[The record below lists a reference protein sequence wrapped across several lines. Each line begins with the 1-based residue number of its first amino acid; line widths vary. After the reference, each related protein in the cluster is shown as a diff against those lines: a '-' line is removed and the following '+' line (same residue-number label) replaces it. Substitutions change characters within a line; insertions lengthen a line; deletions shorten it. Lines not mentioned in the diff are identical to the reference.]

1 MDVSPTSVNREHP
14 VRVAQRIQ
22 QRVEELGVTCS
33 IGVGTSKTV
42 AKIASDMD
50 KPRGLTV
57 VYPGGERDFLAPLPV
72 RTMSGIGAAAE
83 EKLHSRGIRTLGQL
97 ADADEGMLLR
107 AFGKN
112 GRVMHVRAN
121 GGDDAPVEQD
131 DTVKSVS
138 NEMTFAVDLT
148 TREDVEGA
156 IATIAAKVGRRLR
169 RKGLRGRTLGL
180 RMRYDDRSVRSVQ
193 RQLPAPSDDELSYT
207 PLLYRMADELWRP
220 GMPVRLIGVAMTGF
234 GGGESV
240 QGSLFNIAEAAP
252 SDDDVDPVIKDEAKR
267 RGLIEATDLV
277 KDKFGESAVRF
288 GRELRGEGNTTGSAS
303 KNPADYK

>member
-1 MDVSPTSVNREHP
+1 M
-14 VRVAQRIQ
+14 RVAQRIQ

-121 GGDDAPVEQD
+121 GA
-131 DTVKSVS
+131 
-138 NEMTFAVDLT
+138 T
-148 TREDVEGA
+148 TRPWS
-156 IATIAAKVGRRLR
+156 
-169 RKGLRGRTLGL
+169 RTT
-180 RMRYDDRSVRSVQ
+180 R
-193 RQLPAPSDDELSYT
+193 
-207 PLLYRMADELWRP
+207 
-220 GMPVRLIGVAMTGF
+220 
-234 GGGESV
+234 
-240 QGSLFNIAEAAP
+240 
-252 SDDDVDPVIKDEAKR
+252 
-267 RGLIEATDLV
+267 
-277 KDKFGESAVRF
+277 
-288 GRELRGEGNTTGSAS
+288 
-303 KNPADYK
+303 